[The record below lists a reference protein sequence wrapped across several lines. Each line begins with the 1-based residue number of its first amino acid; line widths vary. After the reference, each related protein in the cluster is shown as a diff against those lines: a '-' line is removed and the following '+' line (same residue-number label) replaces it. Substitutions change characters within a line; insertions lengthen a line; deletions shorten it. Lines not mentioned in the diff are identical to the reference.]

1 MRGLVRSIAVLALAA
16 LCAGAPAFAQ
26 ERQAGLLRVP
36 TTERPIAIA
45 CTPVQEGT
53 CKNNAMAA
61 CANLCNPTQT
71 PNALQC
77 VRCEQQH
84 LDACLAQC
92 K

>member
-1 MRGLVRSIAVLALAA
+1 MPGLIRCIALLALTA
-16 LCAGAPAFAQ
+16 LCAGAPALAQ
-26 ERQAGLLRVP
+26 EREARLLRGP
-36 TTERPIAIA
+36 MTERPIAVA

-84 LDACLAQC
+84 LDACMAQC